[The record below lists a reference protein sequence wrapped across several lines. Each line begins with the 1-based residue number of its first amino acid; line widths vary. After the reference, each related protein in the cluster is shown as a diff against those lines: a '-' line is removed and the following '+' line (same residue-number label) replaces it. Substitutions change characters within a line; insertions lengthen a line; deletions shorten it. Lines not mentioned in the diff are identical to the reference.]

1 MYTTLPLLLALSIF
15 YTNAALYHPTIQ
27 ISLLEHILVD
37 NWGAYASNFSSA
49 IAPCDR
55 YVTQTGTAA
64 LTSGRTTAAQWIRV
78 MFHDFI
84 TANVSAGTDGL
95 DASIGFETA
104 REENK
109 GSAFNDSFTFWRPF
123 VNGAVSMADLIAL
136 GTVMSNNLCGGAQM
150 PYRAGRIDAASA
162 GITTGVPAPET
173 SLEETLT
180 FFDRAGFNAQDAIG
194 LTACGHTMGSVHHG
208 GFPDV
213 VDDSFV
219 TPNNTNGG
227 SNFDTSRAVFDA
239 KVVGEYVHWTGKKG
253 GPLVT
258 SYNDSMKSD
267 LRLYESDGNATMRA
281 LLEKGDGFLDA
292 CVELM
297 RRAIDTVPGGVRLG
311 EEIAALAVKPVNV
324 TFDFDGQ
331 GKLVLSGRI
340 RVLNK
345 AGEERP
351 RSLRLGSGEDE
362 VGVEIT
368 AEAETGQSVFGR
380 GSGGYGVTTYFPFS
394 LTGPSTRNAT
404 SFSVSGAGVQQTFSV
419 SSQSFVVPS
428 LTSLQRISLNATVA
442 IPTSSSCD
450 DLTVRVAAPF
460 SQPGTL
466 APKMSEEH
474 ISMAEATNKADGYKL
489 CAGTELLDQL
499 PTGLLIVE
507 ASIGETIVDSLL
519 VDGAHLRSIKL
530 A

>member
-1 MYTTLPLLLALSIF
+1 MMLRTLPIF
-15 YTNAALYHPTIQ
+15 LTLTISQQANAALYHPTLQ
-27 ISLLEHILVD
+27 TSLLEHILVD

-49 IAPCDR
+49 ITPCDR

-64 LTSGRTTAAQWIRV
+64 LTSGRTTAAQWMRV

-84 TANVSAGTDGL
+84 TANVSAGTGGL

-150 PYRAGRIDAASA
+150 PYRAGRIDALTA
-162 GITTGVPAPET
+162 GSTTGVPAPET

-180 FFDRAGFNAQDAIG
+180 FFERAGFNAQDAIG

-213 VDDSFV
+213 VDASFV

-227 SNFDTSRAVFDA
+227 SNFDTSRAVFDT
-239 KVVGEYVHWTGKKG
+239 KVVGEYVHWTGNKG

-258 SYNDSMKSD
+258 SYNDSMNSD
-267 LRLYESDGNATMRA
+267 LRLYESDGNATMRE
-281 LLEKGDGFLDA
+281 LLGQGDGFLDT

-297 RRAIDTVPGGVRLG
+297 RRAIDTVPGGVQLG
-311 EEIAALAVKPVNV
+311 KEIAAMAVKPVNV
-324 TFDFDGQ
+324 TFDFDGE
-331 GKLVLSGRI
+331 GKLVLSGRM
-340 RVLNK
+340 RVLTA

-351 RSLRLGSGEDE
+351 RSLQLHLSDDEDGLEIAAE
-362 VGVEIT
+362 V
-368 AEAETGQSVFGR
+368 ETGQSVFGR

-394 LTGPSTRNAT
+394 VSGASTRNVT
-404 SFSVSGAGVQQTFSV
+404 SFSVSGSGVQQTFPI

-428 LTSLQRISLNATVA
+428 LTSLERTSLNVTVA
-442 IPTSSSCD
+442 ISASSSCD
-450 DLTVRVAAPF
+450 DLTVHIAAPF
-460 SQPGTL
+460 PQLGTL
-466 APKMSEEH
+466 APKMREDH
-474 ISMAEATNKADGYKL
+474 ISMSAAEKEFDGYKL
-489 CAGTELLDQL
+489 CMGTELLDKS

-507 ASIGETIVDSLL
+507 ALIRETIVDSLL
-519 VDGAHLRSIKL
+519 VNGGMAGW
-530 A
+530 